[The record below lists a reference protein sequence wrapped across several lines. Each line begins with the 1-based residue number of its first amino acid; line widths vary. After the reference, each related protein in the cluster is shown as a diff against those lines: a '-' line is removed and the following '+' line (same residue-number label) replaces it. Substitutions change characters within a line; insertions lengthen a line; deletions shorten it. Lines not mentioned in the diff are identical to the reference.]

1 MNAQGKSDGIQ
12 WDGLDTYL
20 NADVVVCGGGSAGVF
35 AAVAAA
41 REGADVLLVESQGGL
56 GGSAVG
62 GLVMPYMTVRIPGE
76 PRCSYL
82 HKELDRRVEE
92 YHKEKYVKNSCDPI
106 VFGIIQEQMCA
117 ESKVKMLF
125 HATVCGAKVENR
137 QIRAIAVACKDG
149 IRKIEGKRFIDCTGD
164 ASLAVLAG
172 AGYEQGH
179 PKTGVNQPM
188 SLRYMVDGVD
198 MEAFKDFLD
207 TYDDPASAY
216 SGRKGG
222 GLYAAVWNK
231 TEGALKPL
239 FREAIA
245 NGDLTEQDMA
255 YWQMFKIPG
264 RENGLALNNPEFF
277 DLTDAT
283 DPLQLTE
290 VQLRG
295 KAFILRQLMFYKK
308 YFKGFDDA
316 YISNIAPMV
325 GIRESRRIH
334 AKYELKGIDLLGQ
347 KKFAGCISQCNYPVD
362 VHGGADLFQ
371 DDLPEGDPEKP
382 WYEIP
387 YDCLVSAD
395 VDNLLAAGRCAGADF
410 VAQSGIRIQICCHSM
425 GEAAG
430 IAAAMSLDREVLPG
444 RLAGEEVRG
453 RMVEHGAEF
462 IPVSNEGND
471 HVYMNN

>member
-1 MNAQGKSDGIQ
+1 MSVRTQENGIK
-12 WDGLDTYL
+12 WEELSTYL
-20 NADVVVCGGGSAGVF
+20 SADVVVCGGGSAGVF

-41 REGADVLLVESQGGL
+41 REGAKVLLVESQGGL
-56 GGSAVG
+56 GGTAVN
-62 GLVMPYMTVRIPGE
+62 GLVIPYMTVRIPGE

-92 YHKEKYVKNSCDPI
+92 YHKEKYVRNSCDPM
-106 VFGIIQEQMCA
+106 VFGIILEQMCT
-117 ESKVKMLF
+117 ESGVQLLF
-125 HATVCGAKVENR
+125 HSSVCGALVEEGR
-137 QIRAIAVACKDG
+137 IGAIAVACKDG
-149 IRKIEGKRFIDCTGD
+149 IRRIDGKVFIDCTGD

-179 PKTGVNQPM
+179 PRTGVNQPM

-207 TYDDPASAY
+207 TYNDPASAT
-216 SGRKGG
+216 SGRNGG
-222 GLYAAVWNK
+222 SMYAAVWNK

-255 YWQMFKIPG
+255 YWQMFTTPG
-264 RENGLALNNPEFF
+264 RENGLAFNNPEFF
-277 DLTDAT
+277 DLTDAC

-290 VQLRG
+290 VQVRG

-308 YFKGFDDA
+308 YFKGFDNA

-334 AKYELKGIDLLGQ
+334 AKYNLTGMDLLGQ
-347 KKFAGCISQCNYPVD
+347 RKFPGCISQCNYPVD

-371 DDLPEGDPEKP
+371 DDLPEGDPKKP

-395 VDNLLAAGRCAGADF
+395 LDNLLAAGRCVGADF
-410 VAQSGIRIQICCHSM
+410 VAQSSIRIQICCHSM

-430 IAAAMSLDREVLPG
+430 TAAAMSLDRNVLPG
-444 RLAGEEVRG
+444 QLTGEEVSG
-453 RMVEHGAEF
+453 RMKERGAEF
-462 IPVSNEGND
+462 IQE
-471 HVYMNN
+471 

>member
-1 MNAQGKSDGIQ
+1 MGEQNCIN
-12 WDGLDTYL
+12 WDELDTYL
-20 NADVVVCGGGSAGVF
+20 SADVVVCGGGSAGVF
-35 AAVAAA
+35 AAIAAA
-41 REGADVLLVESQGGL
+41 NEGAEVLLVESQGGL

-62 GLVMPYMTVRIPGE
+62 ALVMPYMTVRIPGE

-82 HKELDRRVEE
+82 HLELDRRVKD
-92 YHKEKYVKNSCDPI
+92 YYGEKYVKNSSDPMI
-106 VFGIIQEQMCA
+106 FGIILEQMCR
-117 ESKVKMLF
+117 ESGAKVLF
-125 HATVCGAKVENR
+125 HATVCGARVENGR
-137 QIRAIAVACKDG
+137 ISAVGVACKDG
-149 IRKIEGKRFIDCTGD
+149 IRKIEGKVFIDCTGD

-172 AGYEQGH
+172 AGYTQGH

-198 MEAFKDFLD
+198 METFGDFLD
-207 TYDDPASAY
+207 GLGDPGNT
-216 SGRKGG
+216 SGRGG
-222 GLYAAVWNK
+222 GSLYAAVWNK
-231 TEGALKPL
+231 TECNLKSV

-255 YWQMFKIPG
+255 YWQMFQIPG
-264 RENGLALNNPEFF
+264 RKKGLALNNPEFF

-283 DPLQLTE
+283 DPMQLTE

-295 KAFILRQLMFYKK
+295 KAFIYRQLMFYKK

-325 GIRESRRIH
+325 GIRESRRIR
-334 AKYELKGIDLLGQ
+334 AKYELTGRDLLGQ
-347 KKFAGCISQCNYPVD
+347 KKFPGCISQCNYPVD

-395 VDNLLAAGRCAGADF
+395 LDNLLAAGRCVGADF
-410 VAQSGIRIQICCHSM
+410 VAQSSIRIQICCHSM

-430 IAAAMSLDREVLPG
+430 IAAAMSVDRNVLPG
-444 RLAGEEVRG
+444 QIAGQEVSG
-453 RMVEHGAEF
+453 RMKERGADF
-462 IPVSNEGND
+462 IE
-471 HVYMNN
+471 

>member
-1 MNAQGKSDGIQ
+1 MGIQ
-12 WDGLDTYL
+12 NCINWDALDTYL
-20 NADVVVCGGGSAGVF
+20 SADVVVCGGGSAGVF
-35 AAVAAA
+35 AAIAAA
-41 REGADVLLVESQGGL
+41 NEGAKVLLVESQGGL

-62 GLVMPYMTVRIPGE
+62 ALVMPYMTVRIPGE

-82 HKELDRRVEE
+82 HLELDRRVKD
-92 YHKEKYVKNSCDPI
+92 YYQEKYVQNSADPMI
-106 VFGIIQEQMCA
+106 FGILLEQMCR
-117 ESKVKMLF
+117 ESGVQVLF
-125 HATVCGAKVENR
+125 HATVCGAKVEEGR
-137 QIRAIAVACKDG
+137 ITAIGAACKDG
-149 IRKIEGKRFIDCTGD
+149 IRKITGKVFIDCTGD

-172 AGYEQGH
+172 AGYTQGH

-198 MEAFKDFLD
+198 IEAFGEFLD
-207 TYDDPASAY
+207 SFGDPGIT
-216 SGRKGG
+216 SGKGG
-222 GLYAAVWNK
+222 GSLYAAVWNK
-231 TEGALKPL
+231 TECSLKQL

-255 YWQMFKIPG
+255 YWQMFQVPG
-264 RENGLALNNPEFF
+264 RKKGLALNNPEFF

-295 KAFILRQLMFYKK
+295 KEFIFRQLMFYKK

-325 GIRESRRIH
+325 GIRESRRIR
-334 AKYELKGIDLLGQ
+334 AKYELTGMDLLGQ
-347 KKFAGCISQCNYPVD
+347 KKFPGCISQCNYPVD

-395 VDNLLAAGRCAGADF
+395 LDNLLAAGRCVGADF
-410 VAQSGIRIQICCHSM
+410 VAQSSIRIQICCHSM

-430 IAAAMSLDREVLPG
+430 IAAAMSVDRKVSPG
-444 RLAGEEVRG
+444 ELTGEEVSG
-453 RMVEHGAEF
+453 RMKERGADFLE
-462 IPVSNEGND
+462 
-471 HVYMNN
+471 